1 MKIKFCGAAG
11 TTTGSQHL
19 IEVNGQRILLDC
31 GLYQGHRNEAFE
43 RNQRF
48 PFDASKID
56 AVVLSHA
63 HIDHSGNLPN
73 LVKQGFRGNIYS
85 TSATRDLCSIMLPD
99 CAHIQE
105 SDIHWLNKKRKRT
118 GEPLLE
124 PTYSLADA
132 DACLLQFVTVG
143 YRRPLPIAEGV
154 SLTFVEAGHLLGSAQ
169 VVLDIQDR
177 ATGKRQRLLFS
188 GDVGRPDNDLLNNPE
203 AVEGVDI
210 MLMESTYGGRK
221 HELPAHTSDQI
232 CQIINH
238 ALERHGKVIIPSFAV
253 ERTQQLLY
261 TFDKLR
267 AEGCFPRVP
276 TFVDSPL
283 AVNATNIFR
292 LHTENLKPS
301 VRDAMFM
308 KRDPFGFDGLEMIR
322 DVEESKS
329 LNGLKGPAII
339 ISASG
344 MAESGRILHHLAN
357 NIENPNNT
365 ILFVGYCAQNTL
377 GWKIRQGW
385 KDVTIL
391 GERYH
396 VRARV
401 EILDSF
407 SGHADH
413 DELLSYFKAIT
424 GPKHHVFL
432 VHGEPEHS
440 QALQAALQPLYPA
453 CEVQVAQLLEEV
465 EL

>member
-31 GLYQGHRNEAFE
+31 GLYQGHRQEAFE
-43 RNQRF
+43 RNQHF
-48 PFDASKID
+48 PFEASKID
-56 AVVLSHA
+56 ALVLSHA
-63 HIDHSGNLPN
+63 HIDHSGNVPN
-73 LVKQGFRGNIYS
+73 LTKQGFRGNIYS

-124 PTYSLADA
+124 PTYSIADA
-132 DACLLQFVTVG
+132 EASLLQFVTLG
-143 YRRPLPIAEGV
+143 YRRPLPIADGV
-154 SLTFVEAGHLLGSAQ
+154 KLTFIEAGHLLGSAQ
-169 VVLDIQDR
+169 VVLDITDHD
-177 ATGKRQRLLFS
+177 TGKQQRLLFS
-188 GDVGRPDNDLLNNPE
+188 GDVGRPNNDLLNDPE
-203 AVEGVDI
+203 PVENVDI
-210 MLMESTYGGRK
+210 MVMESTYGGRK
-221 HELPAHTSDQI
+221 HDLPAHTSDQI
-232 CQIINH
+232 CGIIRN
-238 ALERHGKVIIPSFAV
+238 ALQRRGKVIIPSFAV

-261 TFDKLR
+261 TLDRLR
-267 AEGCFPRVP
+267 NEECFPQIP

-292 LHTENLKPS
+292 LHTENLKPA
-301 VRDAMFM
+301 VREAMFM
-308 KRDPFGFDGLEMIR
+308 KQDPFGFEGLEMIR
-322 DVEESKS
+322 NVEDSKQ
-329 LNGLKGPAII
+329 LNFLKGPAII

-377 GWKIRQGW
+377 GWKIREGW
-385 KDVTIL
+385 KEVNIL
-391 GERYH
+391 GASYH
-396 VRARV
+396 VNAKV

-413 DELLSYFKAIT
+413 DELLAYFKATT

-440 QALQAALQPLYPA
+440 LALHDALQPLHPTG
-453 CEVQVAQLLEEV
+453 EVRVAKLLDEV
-465 EL
+465 VL